1 MNATALFLVTHGS
14 SDRRSWLAL
23 QNFVAVTQSRI
34 NKYSDDY
41 GDRYISGGCLE
52 GQELTLSQQ
61 LEQFA
66 AEVIPDG
73 VSEIVILPLFLLE
86 GVHVSE
92 DIPKQ
97 VAIAEIKLTKKFPD
111 KFPDKLSDRSSDRS
125 IFRIKAHVGTDNQIP
140 TLLLQHFEKYS
151 DESSLEK
158 QGRIL
163 LAHGSR
169 RFGANQVVEDLA
181 IQSQA
186 IAAYWGVEPKIETQ
200 IENFLAQGF
209 RKINVLPYF
218 LTEGGI
224 TEAITN
230 KLKPYRDRIQIQQL
244 PVPLSN
250 EQIVD
255 FALKLI

>member
-14 SDRRSWLAL
+14 SDRRSWVAL
-23 QNFVAVTQSRI
+23 QNFVAIARSRQ
-34 NKYSDDY
+34 NGDGNDY

-52 GQELTLSQQ
+52 GQELNLSQQ
-61 LEQFA
+61 LVQFA
-66 AEVIPDG
+66 TEVIPSG

-92 DIPKQ
+92 DIPEQ
-97 VAIAEIKLTKKFPD
+97 VAIAESKLT
-111 KFPDKLSDRSSDRS
+111 DKLSGNFPDRSSDRS
-125 IFRIKAHVGTDNQIP
+125 IFRLMAHLGTDKQIP
-140 TLLLQHFEKYS
+140 SLLLQHFEKYS
-151 DESSLEK
+151 DESILEK

-163 LAHGSR
+163 MAHGSR
-169 RFGANQVVEDLA
+169 RFGANQVVEELA
-181 IQSQA
+181 AQSQA

-200 IENFLAQGF
+200 IENLLAQGIS
-209 RKINVLPYF
+209 KINVLPYF

-224 TEAITN
+224 TEAIAN
-230 KLKPYRDRIQIQQL
+230 KLKPYRDHIQIQQL

-255 FALKLI
+255 LALKII

>member
-23 QNFVAVTQSRI
+23 QNLVTVARSRQ
-34 NKYSDDY
+34 NKYGDDY
-41 GDRYISGGCLE
+41 DNRYISGGCLE
-52 GQELTLSQQ
+52 GQELNLSQQ
-61 LEQFA
+61 LVQFA
-66 AEVIPDG
+66 TEVIPSG

-92 DIPKQ
+92 DIPEQ
-97 VAIAEIKLTKKFPD
+97 VAIAESKLTDKLAEKFPD
-111 KFPDKLSDRSSDRS
+111 RSPDRS
-125 IFRIKAHVGTDNQIP
+125 IFRLMAHLGTDNQIP
-140 TLLLQHFEKYS
+140 SLLSQHFEKYS

-163 LAHGSR
+163 MAHGSR

-181 IQSQA
+181 TQSQA

-200 IENFLAQGF
+200 IDNLLAQGF
-209 RKINVLPYF
+209 HKINVLPYF

-224 TEAITN
+224 TEAIAN
-230 KLKPYRDRIQIQQL
+230 KLQPYRDRAQIQQL

-255 FALKLI
+255 LALKLI

>member
-23 QNFVAVTQSRI
+23 QNFVAVARSRK
-34 NKYSDDY
+34 NKYGDDY
-41 GDRYISGGCLE
+41 DNRYISGGCLE
-52 GQELTLSQQ
+52 GQELNLSQQ

-66 AEVIPDG
+66 TEVIPDR

-92 DIPKQ
+92 DIPEQ
-97 VAIAEIKLTKKFPD
+97 VAIAESKLT
-111 KFPDKLSDRSSDRS
+111 DKLAEKFTAQFPDRS
-125 IFRIKAHVGTDNQIP
+125 IFRIMPHVGTDKEIP
-140 TLLLQHFEKYS
+140 SLLLQHFEKYS
-151 DESSLEK
+151 EK
-158 QGRIL
+158 SEKSNSEPQGRIL
-163 LAHGSR
+163 IAHGSR
-169 RFGANQVVEDLA
+169 RLGANQVVEDLA
-181 IQSQA
+181 MRSQA

-200 IENFLAQGF
+200 VENLLAQGIS
-209 RKINVLPYF
+209 KINVLPYF

-224 TEAITN
+224 TEAIAN
-230 KLKPYRDRIQIQQL
+230 KLKPYRDHIQIQQL

-255 FALKLI
+255 LALKLI

>member
-23 QNFVAVTQSRI
+23 QNFVTIARSRK
-34 NKYSDDY
+34 NKYGDDY
-41 GDRYISGGCLE
+41 DNRYISGGCLE
-52 GQELTLSQQ
+52 GQELNLSQQ

-66 AEVIPDG
+66 TEVILDG

-92 DIPKQ
+92 DIPEQ
-97 VAIAEIKLTKKFPD
+97 VAIAASKLTKKFPD
-111 KFPDKLSDRSSDRS
+111 KFSDRSDDRS
-125 IFRIKAHVGTDNQIP
+125 IFRITAHVGTDNQIP
-140 TLLLQHFEKYS
+140 SLLLQHFEKYS
-151 DESSLEK
+151 DESSLER

-163 LAHGSR
+163 IAHGSR

-181 IQSQA
+181 TQSQA

-200 IENFLAQGF
+200 IENFLAQGI

-230 KLKPYRDRIQIQQL
+230 KLKPYRDHIQIQQL

-250 EQIVD
+250 EQTVD
-255 FALKLI
+255 LALKLI

>member
-23 QNFVAVTQSRI
+23 QNLVAVARSRK
-34 NKYSDDY
+34 NKYGDDY
-41 GDRYISGGCLE
+41 DNRYISGGCLE
-52 GQELTLSQQ
+52 GQELSLSQQ

-66 AEVIPDG
+66 TEVIPDG

-92 DIPKQ
+92 DIPEQ
-97 VAIAEIKLTKKFPD
+97 VAIAESKLTDKLAEKFPD
-111 KFPDKLSDRSSDRS
+111 KSSDRS
-125 IFRIKAHVGTDNQIP
+125 IFRLMAHVGTDKQIP
-140 TLLLQHFEKYS
+140 SLLLQHFEKYS
-151 DESSLEK
+151 DESGLEK

-163 LAHGSR
+163 MAHGSR

-181 IQSQA
+181 TQSQS

-200 IENFLAQGF
+200 IENLLAQGF
-209 RKINVLPYF
+209 HKINVLPYF

-224 TEAITN
+224 TEAIAN
-230 KLKPYRDRIQIQQL
+230 KLELYRDRTQIQQL

-255 FALKLI
+255 LALKLI

>member
-23 QNFVAVTQSRI
+23 QNLVAVARSRK
-34 NKYSDDY
+34 NKYGDDY
-41 GDRYISGGCLE
+41 DNRYISGGCLE
-52 GQELTLSQQ
+52 GQELSLSQQ

-66 AEVIPDG
+66 TEVIPDG

-92 DIPKQ
+92 DIPEQ
-97 VAIAEIKLTKKFPD
+97 VAIAESKLTDKLAD
-111 KFPDKLSDRSSDRS
+111 KFPDKSSDRS
-125 IFRIKAHVGTDNQIP
+125 IFRLMAHVGTDKQIP
-140 TLLLQHFEKYS
+140 SLLLQHFEKYS
-151 DESSLEK
+151 DVSGLEK

-163 LAHGSR
+163 MAHGSR

-181 IQSQA
+181 TQSQA

-200 IENFLAQGF
+200 IENLLAQGF
-209 RKINVLPYF
+209 HKINVLPYF

-224 TEAITN
+224 TQAIAN
-230 KLKPYRDRIQIQQL
+230 KLELYRDRAQIQQL

-255 FALKLI
+255 LALKLI

>member
-23 QNFVAVTQSRI
+23 QNFVAVARSRK
-34 NKYSDDY
+34 NKYGDDY
-41 GDRYISGGCLE
+41 DNRYISGGCLE
-52 GQELTLSQQ
+52 GQELSLSQQ

-66 AEVIPDG
+66 TEVIPDG
-73 VSEIVILPLFLLE
+73 ISEIVILPLFLLE

-92 DIPKQ
+92 DIPEQ
-97 VAIAEIKLTKKFPD
+97 VAIAESKLTDKLAD
-111 KFPDKLSDRSSDRS
+111 KFPDKSSDRS
-125 IFRIKAHVGTDNQIP
+125 IFRLMAHVGTDKQIP
-140 TLLLQHFEKYS
+140 SLLLQHFEKYS
-151 DESSLEK
+151 DVSGLEK

-163 LAHGSR
+163 MAHGSR

-181 IQSQA
+181 TQSQA

-200 IENFLAQGF
+200 IENLLAQGF
-209 RKINVLPYF
+209 HKINVLPYF

-224 TEAITN
+224 TEAIAN
-230 KLKPYRDRIQIQQL
+230 KLELYRDRTQIQQL

-255 FALKLI
+255 LALKLI